1 MGKSIS
7 DKERNSAIDLS
18 KFVMAVFVV
27 AIHVRPFSGKL
38 AFLVDDCITRL
49 ANPLFFT
56 ISSYFLFYGLEKGRV
71 KEGSKKWNAKALLPF
86 IKRILILYT
95 VWFMLN
101 LPNFKWQIMFNGM
114 EMLPIRLFQA
124 YFLSGPFDTA
134 LWFLPALL
142 WGGLLTF
149 LIGRASKPQVA
160 FAVGFLLH
168 LLSLFDGDYHVFVEN
183 MAWFENL
190 VDMFEMIFLWLANGF
205 TYGLCYCALGACI
218 AVENVRRDE
227 QFRERKKECRM
238 RFGAWML
245 LFLVLYVVECV
256 LIKWR
261 QLGEGFGAQF
271 MMIPFSYFCL
281 QFLLLVEIKERLIYR
296 FLQKMSIVIFGVQFL
311 VIYGFR
317 NLLAGCAWYVE
328 STTVQFVIVLG
339 VTCAIAAAVV
349 WLSEHTRLKFLKCM
363 Y

>member
-1 MGKSIS
+1 MGKSVN
-7 DKERNSAIDLS
+7 DKKRNSAIDLA
-18 KFVMAVFVV
+18 KFAMAVFVV
-27 AIHVRPFSGKL
+27 AIHVRPFSGNL

-56 ISSYFLFYGLEKGRV
+56 ISSYFLFYGLEKDRV
-71 KEGSKKWNAKALLPF
+71 REGSKKWNVKVLLPF

-95 VWFMLN
+95 VWFVLN
-101 LPNFKWQIMFNGM
+101 LPNFKWQIMFDGVK
-114 EMLPIRLFQA
+114 MLPVRFFQA

-142 WGGLLTF
+142 WGVVLTF
-149 LIGRASKPQVA
+149 WISGMSKPQVA
-160 FAVGFLLH
+160 FVVGFLLH
-168 LLSLFDGDYHVFVEN
+168 LLSLFDGDYHMFVEDVV
-183 MAWFENL
+183 WFQRL
-190 VDMFEMIFLWLANGF
+190 VDVFETIFLWLANGF

-218 AVENVRRDE
+218 AVKNVKRGE
-227 QFRERKKECRM
+227 QPQEGKKEYQAH
-238 RFGAWML
+238 FGTWTVV
-245 LFLVLYVVECV
+245 FLGLYMVECV

-261 QLGEGFGAQF
+261 QWGEGFGAQF

-281 QFLLLVEIKERLIYR
+281 QFLLMAEIKERPIYR

-317 NLLAGCAWYVE
+317 NLLAGCAWYME